1 MPEYHVAPLENLVDK
16 FESLQ
21 GIGHKSAQRA
31 AYQVLNMPI
40 EEAESFAKAIL
51 DALPTVQ
58 TVGAAARE
66 SIPIPW
72 DRLMGQVEQR
82 YAALVQRKGKGGLA

>member
-51 DALPTVQ
+51 DAHKRIKYCKI
-58 TVGAAARE
+58 AAT
-66 SIPIPW
+66 S
-72 DRLMGQVEQR
+72 LMMRFAEYVKIKDVTGHYLR
-82 YAALVQRKGKGGLA
+82 C